1 MKLTEIIN
9 TVEIIEKYS
18 PDFTIN
24 MLRVFLYVAVNPDK
38 TQKEI
43 QQDLN
48 INIGTIS
55 RVVLSLTEGGS
66 KKKGLRLLKGV
77 LNTDDYRSR
86 TYFLTNKGLKL
97 IAELTGGNNE

>member
-1 MKLTEIIN
+1 MKLAVIIDA
-9 TVEIIEKYS
+9 VDKIEKYS

-24 MLRVFLYVAVNPDK
+24 MLKVFLYVATHPDR

-86 TYFLTNKGLKL
+86 TYFLSNKGLKL
-97 IAELTGGNNE
+97 VAELTGGEDE